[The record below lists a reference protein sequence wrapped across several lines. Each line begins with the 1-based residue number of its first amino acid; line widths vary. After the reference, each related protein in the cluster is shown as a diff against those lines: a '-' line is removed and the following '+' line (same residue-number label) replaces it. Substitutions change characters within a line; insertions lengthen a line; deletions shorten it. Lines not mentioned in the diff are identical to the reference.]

1 MNISFTE
8 YKGVIVIVKESEY
21 SRVYEFNDV
30 DYKRFY
36 EVTHA
41 IDLWLET
48 NK

>member
-8 YKGVIVIVKESEY
+8 YKGVLIVVKESY
-21 SRVYEFNDV
+21 YGQVYEFNGV
-30 DYKRFY
+30 TYQRFY

-41 IDLWLET
+41 IDLWLE